1 MEVVS
6 LLVAVYLAEMLL
18 ARLHCVGGFLPQYI
32 DVLGSIDFLWLY
44 GAQDT
49 VVEFEVLRAS
59 SENAPIITSSAYPG
73 YQGIENIELL
83 ERVLLSVA
91 AVSEA

>member
-18 ARLHCVGGFLPQYI
+18 ARLHCVGGFFPHHFN
-32 DVLGSIDFLWLY
+32 VLGSIKFLWLY

-49 VVEFEVLRAS
+49 VVEFEVLSGFIGKSTHYYVFGIPR
-59 SENAPIITSSAYPG
+59 
-73 YQGIENIELL
+73 YQGVENIELL
-83 ERVLLSVA
+83 ERVLLSIA
-91 AVSEA
+91 AVSEP

>member
-1 MEVVS
+1 MEVIS

-18 ARLHCVGGFLPQYI
+18 ARLHCVGSFLPQYI

-49 VVEFEVLRAS
+49 VVEFEVLS
-59 SENAPIITSSAYPG
+59 SLIGKRSHYYIFGITR
-73 YQGIENIELL
+73 YQGVENIELL
-83 ERVLLSVA
+83 KRVLLSVG
-91 AVSEA
+91 AVPEA